1 MPSEVDG
8 KRSWFD
14 RFATR
19 VSELSSRAVFFALCV
34 ALVVVWAPT
43 GFLFGFNDTWQ
54 LLINTPTTIITFLLV
69 ALLQN
74 TQKRSDDAMQQKLN
88 AIAAGLAEL
97 MNEHYDPRVRAA
109 ARELGEAVGLE
120 EREGA

>member
-8 KRSWFD
+8 QRSWFD

-19 VSELSSRAVFFALCV
+19 VADLSSRAVFFALCV
-34 ALVVVWAPT
+34 TLVLVWAPT
-43 GFLFGFNDTWQ
+43 GLMFGFSDTWQ

-74 TQKRSDDAMQQKLN
+74 TQKRSGDAMQQKLN
-88 AIAAGLAEL
+88 AVAAGLAEL
-97 MNEHYDPRVRAA
+97 MREHYDPKVRKA
-109 ARELGEAVGLE
+109 ARELAESVGLE
-120 EREGA
+120 HREGA

>member
-19 VSELSSRAVFFALCV
+19 VAELSSRAIFFALCV
-34 ALVVVWAPT
+34 ALVVAWAPT
-43 GFLFGFNDTWQ
+43 GLLFGFSDTWQ

-74 TQKRSDDAMQQKLN
+74 TQKRSDDAMQQKIN
-88 AIAAGLAEL
+88 AIATGLTEL
-97 MNEHYDPRVRAA
+97 MLKHHDPRVRET
-109 ARELGEAVGLE
+109 AREVAQAVGLE
-120 EREGA
+120 HREGA